1 MKLFKRNAAEWIEL
15 LLWVVIYACPLAI
28 LPLRGID
35 IFDAIKGPI
44 LAVASLSI
52 LFLLIKKGDWKL
64 DIIDYLSGAWLVLIL
79 ISALASPDPMLGVF
93 GKKLSHGRLTT
104 GRFEG
109 WFTYLFYLTLF
120 HAARRYFRP
129 STQHIKQYLSW
140 MTLISIY
147 AIIQHIYLDPL
158 IHFRGYRPVI
168 FSLIGNQNFLA
179 SLMVLL
185 IFLSITFYRI
195 EKKNLYLFLAA
206 LFLSTLVMSQTR
218 SGWLAFLFLSVV
230 GIVVGIWKKSKR
242 DVLVFLGGIILF
254 IGCFYG
260 LNKRPNWFFDAAKFH
275 TITLMDRGENG
286 WNDIKNPSKNSG
298 SGRIILWKIS
308 LKAALENPLLGSGPE
323 QLKGV
328 LEKQNDPDYRY
339 YKKSRHRTVDRAHN
353 EFLHVGGT
361 QGIFALLLYLSILII
376 LFVRNSKQLK
386 DPLVLGLTMTL
397 VAYWIQSF
405 FNISVIAVAPVYW
418 VVLGW
423 WGRKLVNGE

>member
-1 MKLFKRNAAEWIEL
+1 MMKLFKRSADEWITL
-15 LLWVVIYACPLAI
+15 LLWVVLYGTPLAI
-28 LPLRGID
+28 LPLRGVD
-35 IFDAIKGPI
+35 IFDSIKGPI
-44 LAVASLSI
+44 LAVCALSI
-52 LFLLIKKGDWKL
+52 FIILLKKGFGKFDL
-64 DIIDYLSGAWLVLIL
+64 VDYLSSLWLLWIL
-79 ISALASPDPMLGVF
+79 VTALASPDPLLGIF
-93 GKKLSHGRLTT
+93 GKKLEHGRLTA

-120 HAARRYFRP
+120 YAARRHFNP
-129 STQHIKQYLSW
+129 SAAAMKRYLSW
-140 MTLISIY
+140 MTLLSIY

-179 SLMVLL
+179 SLMILL
-185 IFLSITFYRI
+185 LFLSLTYYRI
-195 EKKNLYLFLAA
+195 EQKWVYLFLAG

-218 SGWLAFLFLSVV
+218 SGWLAYLSICAL
-230 GIVVGIWKKSKR
+230 GILIGIWKKSQR
-242 DVLVFLGGIILF
+242 DIFVFASGVLLF

-260 LNKRPNWFFDAAKFH
+260 LNKRPNWFFDAKKFH

-286 WNDIKNPSKNSG
+286 WNDIKNPTKNSG

-308 LKAALENPLLGSGPE
+308 LKAALEHPFLGSGPE

-353 EFLHVGGT
+353 EFLHIGGT
-361 QGIFALLLYLSILII
+361 QGVFALLLYLSIIGL
-376 LFVRNSKQLK
+376 LLKRNIKRLN

-397 VAYWIQSF
+397 LAYWIQAF

-418 VVLGW
+418 IILGW
-423 WGRKLVNGE
+423 WGKVNCEL